1 MHRNLAISPWLALGP
16 PGMLELRRPKGWE
29 VRFVDSGIWLCL
41 VEDRLFA
48 RRRLSRVVRLSDLEV
63 ERELVAVPTAR
74 RPLVLVDDHESA
86 VRQFWNDIATVPP
99 GLARTA
105 LPAAGL
111 LRIARL
117 LPWRW
122 TGAITPGRIVIG
134 RMP

>member
-1 MHRNLAISPWLALGP
+1 MHRNLATSPWLALGP
-16 PGMLELRRPKGWE
+16 PGMLELRRPKAWE